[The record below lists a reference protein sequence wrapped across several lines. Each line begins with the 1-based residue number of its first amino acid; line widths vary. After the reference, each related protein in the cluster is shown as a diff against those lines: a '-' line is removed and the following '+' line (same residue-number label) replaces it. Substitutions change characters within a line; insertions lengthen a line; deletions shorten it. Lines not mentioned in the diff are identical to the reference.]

1 MNQEFKNKE
10 YYQNTFD
17 EVHAS
22 EELLRKVKDMKNE
35 DNRKVVRRKIKMRY
49 AVVAAALVA
58 VISSNIVSFAAS
70 GTTWVEKVIVKVTV
84 DGEKRDIEMKKSVDE
99 FGNESYEMEVP
110 EGAGSVSM
118 DYEDTLNAK

>member
-1 MNQEFKNKE
+1 MNQELKNKQ

-22 EELLRKVKDMKNE
+22 EDLLRKVKDMKNE
-35 DNRKVVRRKIKMRY
+35 SNKKYAKRTMKIRY

-70 GTTWVEKVIVKVTV
+70 GSTWVEKVIVKVTV
-84 DGEKRDIEMKKSVDE
+84 DGEKRDMEAEKSVDE
-99 FGNESYEMEVP
+99 YGNESYTIDVP
-110 EGAGSVSM
+110 EDAGSVSM
-118 DYEDTLNAK
+118 DMDGASDAK